1 MTDTATPVAGQE
13 TPPAGVQQAAEGE
26 LPGTQVAAAADAPSA
41 DAAAKADEAAKVDE
55 AAEVSYEF
63 TLPEGMERDAEATE
77 EFIAIAKELKLPKEA
92 AQKVVDLAV
101 KREQA
106 RADAFTETVKG
117 WETAVKTDKDLGG
130 DKLPETLATCRKA
143 IDLGPPG
150 LRDLLS
156 STKMG
161 SHPDVVRWTYAV
173 GKALSEDKFV
183 AGGNG
188 PTNTDKATA
197 NVLYPNQT

>member
-1 MTDTATPVAGQE
+1 MTTETTPVAGQA
-13 TPPAGVQQAAEGE
+13 PLDAGVQQTASGEQPGAQGATQTDASQTSGDKSGAAGE
-26 LPGTQVAAAADAPSA
+26 S
-41 DAAAKADEAAKVDE
+41 
-55 AAEVSYEF
+55 AAEVVYEF
-63 TLPEGMERDAEATE
+63 QLPEGMEADSASTE
-77 EFIAIAKELKLPKEA
+77 EFVAIAKELKLPKEA

-106 RADAFTETVKG
+106 RVEAFTKQVQG
-117 WETAVKTDKDLGG
+117 WEESVKTDKELGG

-143 IDLGPPG
+143 IDLGPPE

-161 SHPDVVRWTYAV
+161 SHPAVVKWAYAV

-183 AGGNG
+183 PGGNG
-188 PTNTDKATA
+188 APRGDKTTA
-197 NVLYPNQT
+197 SVLYPNQT

>member
-1 MTDTATPVAGQE
+1 MTDTATPVAGQD

-26 LPGTQVAAAADAPSA
+26 LPGAQVAAAADAPAGA
-41 DAAAKADEAAKVDE
+41 DAHAAKVE
-55 AAEVSYEF
+55 EPAEVSYEF

-183 AGGNG
+183 PGGNG
-188 PTNTDKATA
+188 PSNTDKATA